1 MKRMI
6 DDSKIKVNNNG
17 EVEINA
23 NVVVNGEMS
32 FPDGEQSTKKIYC
45 HPISIRDSG
54 VETNKCRITAL
65 IFNNDP
71 TPFTWTSFKK
81 WIDDLQEAT
90 EGKGRLMISGGYATT
105 TMSIICSYFVKT
117 NTNYYYVVGLA
128 TDGSNASFGGTTW
141 ETTFPSTYVFEDGV
155 NAIN

>member
-1 MKRMI
+1 MI
-6 DDSKIKVNNNG
+6 DCDKIHVNNQG
-17 EVEINA
+17 KVEISNA
-23 NVVVNGEMS
+23 KFTNDVEL
-32 FPDGEQSTKKIYC
+32 PATQSAKKIYC

-81 WIDDLQEAT
+81 WIDDLQEST
-90 EGKGRLMISGGYATT
+90 EGKGRLMISGGYAST
-105 TMSIICSYFVKT
+105 TMTIICSYFVKT
-117 NTNYYYVVGLA
+117 NTNYYYVVGLG
-128 TDGSNASFGGTTW
+128 TDGTNASFGGTTW
-141 ETTFPSTYVFEDGV
+141 ETAFPSTFVFEDGV